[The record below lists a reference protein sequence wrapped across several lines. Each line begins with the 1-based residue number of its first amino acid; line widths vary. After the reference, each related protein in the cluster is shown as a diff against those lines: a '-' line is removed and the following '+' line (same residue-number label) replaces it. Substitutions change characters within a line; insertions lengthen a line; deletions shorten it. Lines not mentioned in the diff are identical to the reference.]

1 MSLESQITAV
11 VQAIGADI
19 KALQTATPGGGVQNL
34 FVGPSAPVFTTAG
47 VWVQT
52 GINGVGTTFWIE
64 DGL

>member
-1 MSLESQITAV
+1 MSLEAQITAV

-19 KALQTATPGGGVQNL
+19 KALQDTPPGGGVQNL
-34 FVGPSAPVFTTAG
+34 FVSPTAPTFSGAG

-52 GINGVGTTFWIE
+52 GINGDGMTFWIE